1 MCDIAVNSHSIC
13 KYCKDPKKIRT
24 DASQGTLVCTGCGL
38 VLADR
43 CLDDGREWR
52 NFASEGV
59 DSQAPSRERADHTT
73 AFDVFTGGL
82 GTTVLGA
89 GHEAQRLQQL
99 GRMAQNHNAPELTVQ
114 QKRDKLV
121 QHHADKARQVAS
133 RLNLGEPIVNRCKSL
148 LQELAARGT
157 IPSKA
162 QAAWHCALVHLACSQ
177 EGCAR
182 TSSELAAANH
192 VACGKTQADLEK
204 IIQKR
209 IKQLCTDLQMETLPS
224 QRYVEDEELMKR
236 CAMRLE
242 LSHEVIGPARHVVR
256 EAERAGAIKRSQ
268 GPFIA
273 AAIMIVA
280 WLLDVPEK
288 PRFEKVAAATKETE
302 ASVKDAYKKVYT
314 NLRTWLP
321 PPEEFK
327 PLLKL
332 GLQGMPQV

>member
-1 MCDIAVNSHSIC
+1 M
-13 KYCKDPKKIRT
+13 
-24 DASQGTLVCTGCGL
+24 
-38 VLADR
+38 
-43 CLDDGREWR
+43 DDGREWR
-52 NFASEGV
+52 TFASEGV
-59 DSQAPSRERADHTT
+59 DSQAPSRERADLSTS
-73 AFDVFTGGL
+73 FDALTGDL

-99 GRMAQNHNAPELTVQ
+99 GRMAQNRNAPELSAQ
-114 QKRDKLV
+114 QKQDKLI

-133 RLNLGEPIVNRCKSL
+133 RLNLGEPIVNRCKCL
-148 LQELAARGT
+148 LQELAARGN

-204 IIQKR
+204 IIKKR
-209 IKQLCTDLQMETLPS
+209 NKQLCDDLQMETQPS

-236 CAMRLE
+236 CAMRLD

-256 EAERAGAIKRSQ
+256 MADRAGAIKRSQ

-288 PRFEKVAAATKETE
+288 PRFEKVAAATRETE

-314 NLRTWLP
+314 NLRSWLP

-327 PLLKL
+327 ILLKL
-332 GLQGMPQV
+332 GPQGMPQV